1 MSLLRN
7 NTAIIK
13 VLTVFF
19 LGIFI
24 LAFFTYFA
32 RQFYTPMQ
40 TAGSSMID
48 RYETNSTRTDAIE
61 IIFTNVD
68 TWIIFFGLIGLGLWV
83 LVQSQ
88 KKGEL
93 VYAES

>member
-1 MSLLRN
+1 MSLLNN

-13 VLTVFF
+13 VLTIFF

-32 RQFYTPMQ
+32 QQFYAPFQ
-40 TAGSSMID
+40 TTGSTMID

-61 IIFTNVD
+61 IVFANVNI
-68 TWIIFFGLIGLGLWV
+68 WIIFFGLIVLGLWV

-93 VYAES
+93 VYAEG